1 MMYNYMKKTAIVLVV
16 AKQFIA
22 SNNQLYPDKFL
33 EQGKEQISPGKQWW
47 NTSTRNWSKNYS
59 IY

>member
-33 EQGKEQISPGKQWW
+33 EQGKEQISPGKQ
-47 NTSTRNWSKNYS
+47 
-59 IY
+59 